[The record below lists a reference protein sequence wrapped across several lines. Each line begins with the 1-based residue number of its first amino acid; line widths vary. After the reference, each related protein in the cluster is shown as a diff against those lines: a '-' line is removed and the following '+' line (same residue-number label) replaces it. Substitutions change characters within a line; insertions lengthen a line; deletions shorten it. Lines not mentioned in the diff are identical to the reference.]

1 MQKRKG
7 GEASSKDQRLRRKML
22 LSPSELRG
30 RSVEELQRENHVL
43 KTELNRLKE
52 GSIDLQKRLLYLMN

>member
-1 MQKRKG
+1 MKRKG
-7 GEASSKDQRLRRKML
+7 GEVCGQDQRLRKKML

-30 RSVEELQRENHVL
+30 RPVEELQRENHAL

>member
-1 MQKRKG
+1 MKRKG
-7 GEASSKDQRLRRKML
+7 GEGGKDQRLRKKML

-30 RSVEELQRENHVL
+30 RPVEELQRENHAL